1 MMTVVAYRFPQGKL
15 LPTKKPTFA
24 TCKMK
29 KLSIKQWAEEDRP
42 REKLLSKGAS
52 ALSDSEL
59 LAILIGS
66 GNDRETAV
74 ELSKRILQ
82 KANNDLHHLGRLEV
96 ADFIDNFRGI
106 GAAKAVTIV
115 AALELGKRRKE
126 TEKPKRERI
135 TSSRSAYD
143 ILFPMFADLAHEE
156 IWALLLDN
164 ANCVIAPIQ
173 VSKGG
178 IAATVIDNRLI
189 LREALNRYA
198 TGIILAHNH
207 PSGSCHP
214 SPQDMEMTKKLK
226 EAARCMDI
234 LLQDHIVVAEED
246 YFSFADNDFL

>member
-1 MMTVVAYRFPQGKL
+1 ME
-15 LPTKKPTFA
+15 
-24 TCKMK
+24 

-42 REKLLSKGAS
+42 REKLLMKGVS

-82 KANNDLHHLGRLEV
+82 KADNDLHTLGRFEIS
-96 ADFIDNFRGI
+96 DFIENFRGI
-106 GAAKAVTIV
+106 GTAKAVTIV
-115 AALELGKRRKE
+115 AALELGRRRKE

-135 TSSRSAYD
+135 TSSRAAYD
-143 ILFPMFADLAHEE
+143 IFYPLFPDLPHEE
-156 IWALLLDN
+156 VWALLTDSTN
-164 ANCVIAPIQ
+164 HVIAPVQ

-178 IAATVIDNRLI
+178 ISATTLDNRLI

-207 PSGSCHP
+207 PSGNCKP
-214 SPQDMEMTKKLK
+214 SPQDVEMTKKLK
-226 EAARCMDI
+226 EAAQCMDI
-234 LLQDHIVVAEED
+234 VLHDHLVISGKK
-246 YFSFADNDFL
+246 YFSLADNGLI